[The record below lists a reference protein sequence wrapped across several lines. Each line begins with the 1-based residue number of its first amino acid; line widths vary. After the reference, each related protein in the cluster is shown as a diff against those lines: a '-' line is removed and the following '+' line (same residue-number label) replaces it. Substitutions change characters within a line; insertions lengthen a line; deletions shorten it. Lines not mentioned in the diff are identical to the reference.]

1 MNFTQEMACGISAAC
16 RGPQTER
23 QKFCFKIFDRDRDGK
38 LSREELVAMVQA
50 LLLLRDEE
58 QDADN
63 GKMCCAVVGF
73 VNQIL
78 FQTWT

>member
-1 MNFTQEMACGISAAC
+1 MACGISAAC

-50 LLLLRDEE
+50 LLLLKDEE

-63 GKMCCAVVGF
+63 GKMCCTITGVV
-73 VNQIL
+73 N
-78 FQTWT
+78 

>member
-1 MNFTQEMACGISAAC
+1 MYLFHQEMACGISAAC

-38 LSREELVAMVQA
+38 LSRDEVTAMVQA

-58 QDADN
+58 QEKGSGMATMDLRSY
-63 GKMCCAVVGF
+63 V
-73 VNQIL
+73 
-78 FQTWT
+78 